1 MATETLPSLK
11 PARSSE
17 DRNKLLWLPIK
28 LMTWVPMAMGLFGVV
43 APLVIGKPF
52 PQYFDPI
59 VYMVISAL
67 GAAAMGVLGAQ
78 ELRIRELERLLE
90 VRIADA
96 EPGAGS
102 DGGWNPAVTL
112 SP

>member
-1 MATETLPSLK
+1 MATEYLPSVK
-11 PARSSE
+11 PARPSE

-43 APLVIGKPF
+43 ATLVSGKQF
-52 PQYFDPI
+52 PPSFDPI
-59 VYMVISAL
+59 VYIVISAL

-78 ELRIRELERLLE
+78 ELQIRELERLIKGH
-90 VRIADA
+90 IADA

-102 DGGWNPAVTL
+102 DGGWNPAVTR

>member
-1 MATETLPSLK
+1 MATECLPSVK
-11 PARSSE
+11 PDRRSE
-17 DRNKLLWLPIK
+17 DRNKQLWFAIK
-28 LMTWVPMAMGLFGVV
+28 LGTWATMAMGVFGVV
-43 APLVIGKPF
+43 APLVGGKPF
-52 PQYFDPI
+52 PPYFDPI

-78 ELRIRELERLLE
+78 ELRIRELERLIK
-90 VRIADA
+90 VHIADA

-102 DGGWNPAVTL
+102 DGGRNPAVTR